1 MEYIQKKYNSKTDQN
16 YDSVKWMRALSNKVK
31 IKRVILYIFLFFLLI
46 FFLPWTQNIQSKG
59 KVTTYDPKSRPQTI
73 HSVIAGRIEKWFVK
87 EGDLVK
93 KGDTILFISEVKED
107 YMDPNLVGRTKEQLN
122 SKENSVKSYMGKA
135 NSLDQQID
143 ALIDT
148 RNLKLE
154 QTTNKVQ
161 QIRLKIVSDSMDYV
175 AAKSKTLIAKEQYER
190 MEELNKQGLK
200 SLTDL
205 ENRRL
210 VYQKAQA
217 EMISQENQLLSSR
230 NELINTQIE
239 YTSLNAQYRD
249 DIAKAESEKFAAYS
263 DMYDAEATVT
273 KLQNQFMNYSIRNG
287 MYYITAPQDGMI
299 TKLVQTGIGQTIKE
313 GEVLLSLMP
322 SNYSLALESFIE
334 PMDLPLVKIG
344 EKVRIQFDGWPAI
357 VFSGWP
363 NVSYG
368 SYGGIIYAIDNFTN
382 EEGKYRVMIKPDP
395 DDYAWPELLR
405 VGSAAHTMILLN
417 DVPVWYEIWR
427 QINGFPPD
435 YYTVSANETESKS
448 KSGNKK

>member
-1 MEYIQKKYNSKTDQN
+1 MEYINKKYSSKTDDS
-16 YDSVKWMRALSNKVK
+16 YESVKWMKSLSQKNRTR
-31 IKRVILYIFLFFLLI
+31 RVILFIFFGILCI

-59 KVTTYDPKSRPQTI
+59 KVTTFDPKSRPQTI

-87 EGDLVK
+87 EGDKVK

-107 YMDPNLVGRTKEQLN
+107 YMDPNLMERTKDQLN
-122 SKENSVKSYMGKA
+122 SKENTVKSYMGKA

-148 RNLKLE
+148 RNLKL
-154 QTTNKVQ
+154 QQAVNKVQ
-161 QIRLKIVSDSMDYV
+161 QIRLKIVSDSMDYE
-175 AAKSKTLIAKEQYER
+175 AAKSKTLIAKDQYVR

-217 EMISQENQLLSSR
+217 EMISQENQLLSIR
-230 NELINTQIE
+230 NELINAQIE
-239 YTSLNAQYRD
+239 FTSLNAQYRD

-263 DMYDAEATVT
+263 DMYDAEAVVT
-273 KLQNQFMNYSIRNG
+273 KLQNQFMNYSVRNG
-287 MYYITAPQDGMI
+287 MYYITAQQDGII
-299 TKLVQTGIGQTIKE
+299 TKMIQTGIGQTIKE
-313 GEVLLSLMP
+313 GEMLVSLMP
-322 SNYSLALESFIE
+322 TNYSLALESFVE
-334 PMDLPLVKIG
+334 PRDLPLIKIG

-368 SYGGIIYAIDNFTN
+368 SYGGIIYAIDNFTT
-382 EEGKYRVMIKPDP
+382 EEGKYRVMIKPDLDDHPWP
-395 DDYAWPELLR
+395 DLLR

-435 YYTVSANETESKS
+435 YYTVKDKASDESAKS
-448 KSGNKK
+448 KK

>member
-1 MEYIQKKYNSKTDQN
+1 MEYINKKYNLKTDDN
-16 YDSVKWMRALSNKVK
+16 YESVRWMKSLSQK
-31 IKRVILYIFLFFLLI
+31 IRTRRVIILIFIGILSI

-59 KVTTYDPKSRPQTI
+59 KVTTFDPKSRPQTI

-87 EGDLVK
+87 EGDTVK

-107 YMDPNLVGRTKEQLN
+107 YMDPNLMERTKDQLN
-122 SKENSVKSYMGKA
+122 SKENTVKSYMGKA

-148 RNLKLE
+148 RNLKL
-154 QTTNKVQ
+154 QQAVNKVK
-161 QIRLKIVSDSMDYV
+161 QIRLKIVSDSMDYE
-175 AAKSKTLIAKEQYER
+175 AAKSKTLIAKDQYVR

-217 EMISQENQLLSSR
+217 EMISQENQLLSIR
-230 NELINTQIE
+230 NELINAQIE
-239 YTSLNAQYRD
+239 FTSLNAQYRD

-263 DMYDAEATVT
+263 DMYDAEALVT
-273 KLQNQFMNYSIRNG
+273 KLQNQFMNYSVRNA
-287 MYYITAPQDGMI
+287 MYYVTAQQDGII
-299 TKLVQTGIGQTIKE
+299 TKMIQTGIGQTIKE
-313 GEVLLSLMP
+313 GEMLVSLMP
-322 SNYSLALESFIE
+322 TNYSLALESFVE
-334 PMDLPLVKIG
+334 PRDLPLIKIG

-357 VFSGWP
+357 IFSGWP

-368 SYGGIIYAIDNFTN
+368 SYGGIIYAIDNFTT
-382 EEGKYRVMIKPDP
+382 EEGKYRVMIKPDL
-395 DDYAWPELLR
+395 DDHPWPKLLR

-435 YYTVSANETESKS
+435 YYTVKDKSSDESAKS
-448 KSGNKK
+448 KK

>member
-1 MEYIQKKYNSKTDQN
+1 MEYIQKKYNSKTNEN
-16 YDSVKWMRALSNKVK
+16 YDSVKWMKALSKKVK
-31 IKRVILYIFLFFLLI
+31 IKRVILYVFLL
-46 FFLPWTQNIQSKG
+46 FLSPLFLPWTQNIQSKG

-107 YMDPNLVGRTKEQLN
+107 YMDPNLVDRTKEQLN
-122 SKENSVKSYMGKA
+122 SKENAVKSYMGKA

-143 ALIDT
+143 AMIET

-154 QTTNKVQ
+154 QTSNKIQ
-161 QIRLKIVSDSMDYV
+161 QVRLKIISDSMEYV

-217 EMISQENQLLSSR
+217 EMISQENQLLSSK

-239 YTSLNAQYRD
+239 YTSLNAQFRD
-249 DIAKAESEKFAAYS
+249 DIAKAESEKFATYS

-287 MYYITAPQDGMI
+287 MYYITAQQDGVI
-299 TKLVQTGIGQTIKE
+299 TKLIQVGIGQTIKE
-313 GEVLLSLMP
+313 GETLLSLMP
-322 SNYSLALESFIE
+322 TNYSLALESFIE
-334 PMDLPLVKIG
+334 PMDLPLLRIG

-395 DDYAWPELLR
+395 SDYPWPKLLR

-417 DVPVWYEIWR
+417 DVPLWYEIWR

-435 YYTVSANETESKS
+435 YYTVKERETERLSNSK
-448 KSGNKK
+448 NKK